1 MTIVCKI
8 HERGEENLVAACD
21 EDLLGETFRDGDLK
35 IAVEAEF
42 YDDGEISAA
51 NLGKQLDHATIAN
64 LTGPET
70 VRAAIDL
77 GFVDEANVLEID
89 GVPHAQFVTMS

>member
-1 MTIVCKI
+1 MTIVCRI
-8 HERGEENLVAACD
+8 HEHGEENLVAACD
-21 EDLLGETFRDGDLK
+21 RDLLGESFREGELR
-35 IAVEAEF
+35 IEVEPEF
-42 YDDGEISAA
+42 YDGGEISAA

-64 LTGPET
+64 LTGQET